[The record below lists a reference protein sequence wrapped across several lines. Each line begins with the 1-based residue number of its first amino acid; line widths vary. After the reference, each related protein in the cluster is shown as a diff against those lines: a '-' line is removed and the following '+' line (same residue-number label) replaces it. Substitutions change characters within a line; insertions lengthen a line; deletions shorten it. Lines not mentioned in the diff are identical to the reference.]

1 MLTPPAPKSS
11 FLVSPGR
18 LTALILTLVLTPWLS
33 DRALAADPPGILNHQ
48 GQIAV
53 DGTNHE
59 GPGFFKFS
67 LVKDV
72 GGTEAILWHHDGTAL
87 GTAEPAGEVEVTV
100 SEGHYAVLL
109 GDTDAAMT
117 AIPVTVFSDND
128 NVSLRIWFSTTSGSG
143 FEQLAPD
150 RRVAS
155 VGYAL
160 SAHSVMGGGSL
171 LSGGNLTLPATTDT
185 TGILYSGS
193 DTLLHTFGTNN
204 FFAGVN
210 AGNLTMTG
218 FGNTASGGS
227 ALGNNTTGSANT
239 ASGRDALRDNTEGD
253 NNTAY
258 GRSALQSNI
267 SGNDNT
273 ASGRDAL
280 RDNTTGEN
288 NTAYGRSALQ
298 SNISGANNTASG
310 RDALLTNTTGENNTA
325 YGRSAL
331 RGNETGSSNTA
342 TGFGALLLNENGAN
356 NTANGVSALTS
367 NISGADNTASGRDAL
382 RDNTTGEN
390 NTAYGRSALQSNISG
405 AYNTASGRDALRD
418 NTTGVNNTA
427 YGRDALRDNTTG
439 VNNTAYGAG
448 AGSLT
453 TGSNNIVIGH
463 PGVAAEVSTTRIGY
477 SSDRAFIAGIRGA
490 TTGLADAVTVMVD
503 SEGQLGTVLSSRRYK
518 QNIRPMKDFGVSER
532 ISQLRPVTFE
542 YKQAQNGD
550 EHPVQFGLIAEEV
563 AKVFPEL
570 AVFNKDGQPETV
582 KYHLLAP
589 MLLNEMQDERKR
601 HDQQLLERDREIE
614 ELRAELK
621 AERKSVEQR
630 LRKLEEMARD

>member
-1 MLTPPAPKSS
+1 MLASPAPKPSS
-11 FLVSPGR
+11 LVSPGR
-18 LTALILTLVLTPWLS
+18 LAALILTFVLTPWLS

-48 GQIAV
+48 GQIAA
-53 DGTNHE
+53 DGTNHD
-59 GPGFFKFS
+59 GQGYFKFS
-67 LVKDV
+67 LVKDA
-72 GGTEAILWHHDGTAL
+72 GGTEAILWHHDDTAL

-239 ASGRDALRDNTEGD
+239 ASGRDALRDNTEGE

-280 RDNTTGEN
+280 RDNKTGN
-288 NTAYGRSALQ
+288 DNTAYGRSALQ

-331 RGNETGSSNTA
+331 RGNLAGSSNTA

-382 RDNTTGEN
+382 QGNTSG
-390 NTAYGRSALQSNISG
+390 SSNI
-405 AYNTASGRDALRD
+405 AL
-418 NTTGVNNTA
+418 G
-427 YGRDALRDNTTG
+427 YS
-439 VNNTAYGAG
+439 AG
-448 AGSLT
+448 INLT
-453 TGSNNIVIGH
+453 TGNHNIAIGH
-463 PGVAAEVSTTRIGY
+463 AGIAAEAATTRIGD
-477 SSDRAFIAGIRGA
+477 SNQTRAFIAGISGV
-490 TTGLADAVTVMVD
+490 TTGVANAVTVMVD
-503 SEGQLGTVLSSRRYK
+503 SEGQLGTVSSSRRYK

>member
-48 GQIAV
+48 GQIAA
-53 DGTNHE
+53 DGTNHD
-59 GPGFFKFS
+59 GQGYFKFS
-67 LVKDV
+67 LVKDA
-72 GGTEAILWHHDGTAL
+72 GGTEAILWHHDDTAL

-100 SEGHYAVLL
+100 SDGHYAVLL

-218 FGNTASGGS
+218 FGNTASGVS
-227 ALGNNTTGSANT
+227 ALGNNTTGNANT
-239 ASGRDALRDNTEGD
+239 ASGRDALRDNET
-253 NNTAY
+253 
-258 GRSALQSNI
+258 
-267 SGNDNT
+267 GND
-273 ASGRDAL
+273 
-280 RDNTTGEN
+280 

-342 TGFGALLLNENGAN
+342 SGFGALLVNENGAN

-367 NISGADNTASGRDAL
+367 NTSGANNTASGRDAL
-382 RDNTTGEN
+382 
-390 NTAYGRSALQSNISG
+390 QSNISG
-405 AYNTASGRDALRD
+405 SSNIAL
-418 NTTGVNNTA
+418 G
-427 YGRDALRDNTTG
+427 YS
-439 VNNTAYGAG
+439 
-448 AGSLT
+448 AGSNLT
-453 TGSNNIVIGH
+453 TGNHNIVIGH
-463 PGVAAEVSTTRIGY
+463 AGVAAEAATTRIGD
-477 SSDRAFIAGIRGA
+477 SNQTRAFIAGIRGV
-490 TTGLADAVTVMVD
+490 TTGQTNAITVMVD
-503 SEGQLGTVLSSRRYK
+503 SEGQLGTVSSSRRYK